1 MSRAG
6 KDPGMTGKDQPDW
19 QRPTAVE
26 ITVFFNELLLLA
38 VLAPASHD

>member
-1 MSRAG
+1 
-6 KDPGMTGKDQPDW
+6 MTGKDQPDW